1 MCGIAGLI
9 FDALEPNGG
18 HWLTAMTQRLY
29 HRGPDD
35 GGAVLFGIAGKPV
48 IERRLGKPGEP
59 VAWDYL
65 AVQVGLGARRLA
77 IIDTTEAGHQPMSSP
92 DGQAWLVFNGAIYN
106 YRELRSELAA
116 RGMSFRGG
124 SDTEVLL
131 AAYRAWGMASF
142 ERLEGMWALAI
153 YDVPAGRVILSRDR
167 LGIKPLYVTRLE
179 QGIAFASEIKAM
191 LEVPGIPR
199 EIEQTMLRD
208 FLVRGLVDHTDN
220 TLFDGIWS
228 LPPGCAVTL
237 ELRGAESKPTR
248 RGKIRRYWTP
258 GSNVSKSADT
268 TQRIRENL
276 SAAVASHLVS
286 DVSVGSCLSGGLDS
300 STIVSLVNR
309 LASEDASKAPHWSQ
323 NAFTACLP
331 GSPLDESKYA
341 ESVINAC
348 PGLHWH
354 RAEPT
359 AARLQRDMASLVWHQ
374 EQPFGSPSIYMQWE
388 VMRLARE
395 SGVTV
400 LLDGQGGDELFCGY
414 QGYIP
419 PFIAHLIS
427 RGAIGRVWREFHGAV
442 REGHFGRIAL
452 KAHIAAHL
460 LPRHLRDAMR
470 SARDRSKLDWLAG
483 DLFDTEPP
491 VGIREGLGLKDDSP
505 AAPDA
510 ESAIQR
516 HLWSILLSESLPAL
530 LRFEDRNSMAFSIEA
545 RVPLLDRRV
554 AELAMSIPIE
564 EKIRDGRLKAVLRE
578 AVREIVP
585 KPIVDRRDKIGFS
598 APTADWLRGGLHDWW
613 LEALTSNSFR
623 DRGCFAPKGVV
634 RMLKRF
640 EAGDGSAALPI
651 WRMAIVEQWARQFLD
666 QPAAI

>member
-65 AVQVGLGARRLA
+65 AAQVGLGARRLA

-92 DGQAWLVFNGAIYN
+92 DGQGWLVFNGAIYN

-131 AAYRAWGMASF
+131 AAYRAWGMACF

-167 LGIKPLYVTRLE
+167 LGIKPLYVARFDH
-179 QGIAFASEIKAM
+179 GIAFGSEIKA
-191 LEVPGIPR
+191 LFEVPGVPR
-199 EIEQTMLRD
+199 EIDQSMLGD
-208 FLVRGLVDHTDN
+208 FLARGLVDHTDH
-220 TLFDGIWS
+220 TLFAGIWS
-228 LPPGCAVTL
+228 LPPGCAATL

-248 RGKIRRYWTP
+248 RGKIRRYWSRGAP
-258 GSNVSKSADT
+258 MNNSGSAPP
-268 TQRIRENL
+268 RIRDAL

-300 STIVSLVNR
+300 STIVSLVHR
-309 LASEDASKAPHWSQ
+309 LASDDATQAPHWSQ

-341 ESVINAC
+341 EAVINAC
-348 PGLHWH
+348 PGLRWH
-354 RAEPT
+354 RTEPT
-359 AARLQRDMASLVWHQ
+359 AARLQRDMALLVRHQ
-374 EQPFGSPSIYMQWE
+374 EQPFGSPSIYLQWE

-414 QGYIP
+414 EGYIP
-419 PFIAHLIS
+419 PYIAHLLS
-427 RGAIGRVWREFHGAV
+427 HGAIGRACREFRGAAK
-442 REGHFGRIAL
+442 EGHVGRIAL
-452 KAHIAAHL
+452 NGRVAAHL
-460 LPRHLRDAMR
+460 LPRGLRDTLR
-470 SARDRSKLDWLAG
+470 RARDRNRLDWLAQE
-483 DLFDTEPP
+483 LFDFEPP
-491 VGIREGLGLKDDSP
+491 IGIREGLGLKEDSP
-505 AAPDA
+505 AAPEA

-554 AELAMSIPIE
+554 VELAMSIPIE

-578 AVREIVP
+578 AFRDIVP
-585 KPIVDRRDKIGFS
+585 KAILDRRDKIGFS

-623 DRGCFAPKGVV
+623 DRGCFAPQGVV
-634 RMLKRF
+634 RMLKGF
-640 EAGDGSAALPI
+640 EAGDACAALPI

-666 QPAAI
+666 SSAAT